1 MGRKP
6 AARQKIM
13 DASRQIVMERGA
25 GCLTFDEIADVSGVT
40 RGGITYHFP
49 TKQQL
54 LQALVYQ
61 DIAQWEAIE
70 DELRPDG
77 YSDETADLL
86 AYIRTHTHD
95 DQDRRRF
102 VTGMLGAITLDP
114 PIMEPVRDHEKK
126 RFEDVVW
133 TDRTL
138 RQQLLCM
145 AAVGLFWSDIFDCP
159 QSPKEIRPRL
169 IELLEQLA
177 IEWSTEDD
185 ETPTTKKK
193 LQDT

>member
-6 AARQKIM
+6 AARQKIV

-25 GCLTFDEIADVSGVT
+25 GSLTFDEIAEVSGVT

-54 LQALVYQ
+54 LQALIYQ
-61 DIAQWEAIE
+61 DIAQWQAIE

-86 AYIRTHTHD
+86 AYIRMHIHD

-102 VTGMLGAITLDP
+102 VTGMMGAVTLDP
-114 PIMEPVRDHEKK
+114 PILEPVREYEKE
-126 RFEDVVW
+126 RFADVVW
-133 TDRTL
+133 TEKMLKQQIL
-138 RQQLLCM
+138 RM
-145 AAVGLFWSDIFDCP
+145 AAVGLFWSDLFDCP
-159 QSPKEIRPRL
+159 QSPKEIQPKL

-177 IEWSTEDD
+177 VEWSAEDE
-185 ETPTTKKK
+185 ETPTKKT
-193 LQDT
+193 QDT